1 MNLLNPETTVGRI
14 VAERPES
21 SRLFESLGIDYC
33 CGGKKPLA
41 KACQEKNLDVAD
53 VVSKLEAAL
62 AAANS
67 ACDQRWLEKPMTE
80 LIAHI
85 LEEHHGFLR
94 REVPRLQFLAEK
106 VARVHGPNHEYL
118 VRLHDVVE
126 VFAAE
131 INAHMPKEEMILFPR
146 IAEAEAGGAEGMGC
160 GLAGPIRQMEHEHDG
175 AGDCLA
181 QMRELTDGFQ
191 PPMDAC
197 NTWRALYAGLADLES
212 DMHRHVHEEN
222 NILFPRALEL

>member
-41 KACQEKNLDVAD
+41 KACQEKNLDVAE

-67 ACDQRWLEKPMTE
+67 GCDQRWLEKPLTD

-106 VARVHGPNHEYL
+106 VARVHGPNHPDL
-118 VRLHDVVE
+118 VRLHQVVE

-146 IAEAEAGGAEGMGC
+146 ITEAEAGEAAGTGC

-181 QMRELTDGFQ
+181 EMRQLTNGFQ